1 MEGRGVLQE
10 ALEHCWNSVE
20 SRQLVLHFRAARQI
34 AMADLLEGRGT
45 GEHSR
50 GFELALMTNKAKV
63 GHEVMTLLLS
73 LLLVVVEKSRP
84 AV

>member
-1 MEGRGVLQE
+1 MWLPFAFGPKHR
-10 ALEHCWNSVE
+10 

-50 GFELALMTNKAKV
+50 GFELALMTHKAKV

>member
-1 MEGRGVLQE
+1 
-10 ALEHCWNSVE
+10 
-20 SRQLVLHFRAARQI
+20 
-34 AMADLLEGRGT
+34 MADLLEGRGT

-73 LLLVVVEKSRP
+73 LLLVVVVEKSRP